1 MKNLQA
7 FALLCSILLFSRVD
21 LMAQRQSITW
31 DWGNVVCSDMLNC
44 NTGCS
49 ACNQPGQFASDF
61 YGVGAAWI
69 GVNTCPYPLGGAN
82 NAVHTD
88 GWGLGAEPLKMV
100 ILGGLADRP
109 MKLDSIIIRHQA
121 TEGGPTWLRVSV
133 KRNLFE
139 TAEAVYDGPIGTEM
153 GDLVLD
159 DLGSLDVPDGGAT
172 AAGFQLRFQ
181 AYGSSTGEW
190 ILDAVRVSAS
200 PVQNDISMGID
211 VVDAKSPDARKP
223 LYDLLGRP
231 ADSGR
236 GVRIAPDGRR
246 YMVVE

>member
-7 FALLCSILLFSRVD
+7 FVLLCSTLLFGPMD
-21 LMAQRQSITW
+21 LMAQSQSITW
-31 DWGNVVCSDMLNC
+31 DWGNGVCADMLNC
-44 NTGCS
+44 STGCS
-49 ACNQPGQFASDF
+49 ACNQPQNPGGNF
-61 YGVGAAWI
+61 YGLGAAWI
-69 GVNTCPYPLGGAN
+69 GVNTCPYPMGGAD

-109 MKLDSIIIRHQA
+109 MQLDSIIIRHQA
-121 TEGGPTWLRVSV
+121 TDGGPAWLRVSL

-139 TAEAVYDGPIGTEM
+139 AAEVVYDGPIGTVM
-153 GDLVLD
+153 GDLVLA
-159 DLGSLDVPDGGAT
+159 DLGLLDVPEGAT
-172 AAGFQLRFQ
+172 ASGFQLRFQ
-181 AYGSSTGEW
+181 AYGSLTGEW

-200 PVQNDISMGID
+200 PAQNDISMGID
-211 VVDAKSPDARKP
+211 VVDAKTPEARKP

-231 ADSGR
+231 ATSGH

-246 YMVVE
+246 YLVVE